1 VPPHRFAHNLD
12 LFFVP
17 GKNRK
22 FAFHPR
28 KLWDPMQTF
37 LRRFSVIAGFALLV
51 LLLIGNSL
59 ITKRQLD
66 VQVGNQVWVLHTR
79 QVLYEL
85 EKIEYLL
92 VDAETGQRGYLLT
105 GDPSYLEPYNR
116 AIVQVDS
123 HIASLDRL
131 TTGNPPEQ
139 ANAARLDSAAHL
151 KLNELTETIAL
162 YRGGNTKQA
171 MALVL
176 TGRGKRTM
184 DNIRAIVAAMQS
196 EETDV
201 YAIRLADYQRSVRIT
216 SACLVLAT
224 IVAIVGLIV
233 LAWFILRERALR
245 DRHTQE
251 IRDREEWFRVT
262 LTSIGDAVIATD
274 REGIVTFFNP
284 VAEALTGIR
293 SADAVGK
300 TVTAIFPIF
309 NEFSGQPAENPVT
322 KVMSLGTI
330 VGLANHTALRHADG
344 HLIPIEDSAAPIRD
358 DRQQLIGV
366 VLVFHDVSA
375 ERKSQ
380 EIVRKTEK
388 LAAAAR
394 LSATVAHEINNPLA
408 AVVNLI
414 FIAKTDPG
422 TPPSVV
428 QQLTLA
434 EQEIERVAH
443 ITRQTLGFYRE
454 SNAPEP
460 TQLDALIN
468 SVLKMYSNKLGS
480 SGIRVQRSFSECPP
494 VLAVAGELKQA
505 FSNILANAIDA
516 AGPDGSIVIDAH
528 CLPANSKGAVEVIVA
543 DSGAGIAPD
552 TVERVFEPFFTT
564 KKDVGTGLG
573 LWVTKEIIERHGG
586 TITIRPANGYEGFK
600 GAAFV
605 LHLPFATPQ
614 PAPEAP
620 SSGNANSAV

>member
-1 VPPHRFAHNLD
+1 
-12 LFFVP
+12 
-17 GKNRK
+17 
-22 FAFHPR
+22 
-28 KLWDPMQTF
+28 MQTF
-37 LRRFSVIAGFALLV
+37 LRRFSIIAGFALLV

-59 ITKRQLD
+59 VTKRQLD
-66 VQVGNQVWVLHTR
+66 VQVANDGWVLHTR

-85 EKIEYLL
+85 QQTETLL
-92 VDAETGQRGYLLT
+92 LDAETGQRGYLLT
-105 GDPSYLEPYNR
+105 GALSYLEPYNR
-116 AIVQVDS
+116 AITQVDG
-123 HIASLDRL
+123 HIANLAHL
-131 TTGNPPEQ
+131 TADNPTQQ
-139 ANAARLDSAAHL
+139 ANIAQLSSFAHQKLD
-151 KLNELTETIAL
+151 ELTETVGL
-162 YRGGNTKQA
+162 YRAGKADQA
-171 MALVL
+171 RAIVL
-176 TGRGKRTM
+176 SGRGRQDM
-184 DNIRAIVAAMQS
+184 DNIRAVLSTMQH
-196 EETDV
+196 EETDL
-201 YAIRLADYQRSVRIT
+201 YAARAAAYRRSVRIT
-216 SACLVLAT
+216 NACLALAT
-224 IVAIVGLIV
+224 IVAIAGLIV
-233 LAWFILRERALR
+233 LAWFILRDRALR
-245 DRHTQE
+245 ERHTQE
-251 IRDREEWFRVT
+251 IHDREEWFRVT

-274 REGIVTFFNP
+274 RDGIVTFFNP
-284 VAEALTGIR
+284 VAETLTGIR
-293 SADAVGK
+293 AENAVGK
-300 TVTAIFPIF
+300 EVTTVFPIF
-309 NEFSGQPAENPVT
+309 NEFSGAPAENPVR

-330 VGLANHTALRHADG
+330 IGLANHTALRNADG

-366 VLVFHDVSA
+366 VLVFHDVVA

-380 EIVRKTEK
+380 EMIRKTEK

-414 FIAKTDPG
+414 FIAKNDPG

-468 SVLKMYSNKLGS
+468 SVLKMYSNKLGA
-480 SGIRVQRSFSECPP
+480 SGIRVLRSFGECPP

-516 AGPDGSIVIDAH
+516 ASPDGSILIDAH
-528 CLPANSKGAVEVIVA
+528 CLATGQDGAVEVVVA
-543 DSGAGIAPD
+543 DSGAGISPD
-552 TVERVFEPFFTT
+552 LIERVFEPFFTT

-586 TITIRPANGYEGFK
+586 SIAIRPSNGYEGFK

-605 LHLPFATPQ
+605 LQLPCLPRPQ
-614 PAPEAP
+614 TVDAP
-620 SSGNANSAV
+620 SAADENRAL